1 MGDVASLAVGLHLNA
16 ANFKSQLISAYSD
29 ARNQTQ
35 TFNRTAQQEAKKTAA
50 SFDQIGTSLT
60 GLAGRIAGLAG
71 VGLSLGSLISINRQY
86 GQSLSDL
93 SAITGATGTALR
105 QYDEAAQEMGRTTEY
120 SASQAA
126 ESIKLMASAKP
137 ELMKTSEGLITATK
151 SALILAQAAGTTL
164 PDATRTLALSL
175 NQFGAG
181 AEQADRY
188 INVLAAGA
196 KYGSSEITDT
206 AEAIK
211 NGGVAAAQAGIGF
224 ETLNAAIQV
233 LAEREIK
240 GGQAGTALRNV
251 ILNLEKGTEQSLK
264 PSVVG
269 LSQALENLSNKH
281 LSTAQAVKLFGVENI
296 TAASIL
302 VQNRG
307 KLKELVDELTGTNTA
322 YEQASIRVNNLNGD
336 LMGLTSAFEGMAV
349 RIGQASDGTLRTG
362 VQGATE
368 AVNFLSDNF
377 NTVANVA
384 LYTLLPV
391 LSTKLTGG
399 LRENVSAWRE
409 NQSVVKNAALQQAAI
424 AQKTLEAAQATLVQN
439 NAEFG
444 HYSQMQKNAK
454 EYGLQVSYKQDFAR
468 LIRQETE
475 ATLAETLAKR
485 QLDAA
490 NKQLSF
496 SAKAASVAGGLASG
510 AYSLIGGPFGAAM
523 LAGSAILYFHNQA
536 IQARQSA
543 LGMKD
548 AVVETTEALMQLSQ
562 AKLASKLDD
571 YQDDLAK
578 INAERDK
585 VQRDLARHSDTRIQ
599 QAQNRSKGTLGFLY
613 SDPAQLIKEKNQI
626 TSQLEDLNKAASNT
640 QESINN
646 AKEAARRL
654 QAGEKAPSTV
664 QDKPVDKPVETPW
677 SGTGSDD
684 KGKKQAITQFAQL
697 RREIEL
703 ENLNSLNRIDIQ
715 EKQAREKLI
724 DAAKKAG
731 ASQVEIDQLSAQQSE
746 KFSKDRQKLAE
757 QYSPTRALTRQAQ
770 EANDVMQGLYS
781 RDLLSYQ
788 EYQQAKLKSDQEYT
802 RQRLQAQ
809 ADMASMPQINLA
821 GEVDPVIRLKNQ
833 LAQQQAL
840 YEAYYADGLIS
851 KQRYEELMTAATN
864 QSADQQKSAAIE
876 LYRNQSK
883 LHALQ
888 MDLISN
894 VGDRTAN
901 MITGILTGQ
910 QSFSQAMTNMANT
923 IMDTVVKAFIQAQ
936 TQAIMFQMVSG
947 ATSMFGGGA
956 SSSPVSTAGSSGG
969 MGMPTSWNSYVP
981 GRATGGSVRGGSLYE
996 MGELGIELLQ
1006 SGGKNYVVP
1015 DRDGN
1020 VIPTNQLS
1028 SGNPSSG
1035 GNIIVHQTIS
1045 ISGNGDAAL
1054 ERAVSQAAEQGAK
1067 QGAAEAR
1074 AEMMKD
1080 FRTNGPARR
1089 SLGV

>member
-71 VGLSLGSLISINRQY
+71 VGISLGSLISINRQY

-93 SAITGATGTALR
+93 SAITGATGAELR
-105 QYDEAAQEMGRTTEY
+105 KYDEAAQEMGRTTEY
-120 SASQAA
+120 SANQAA

-137 ELMKTSEGLITATK
+137 ELMKTSEGLVTATK
-151 SALILAQAAGTTL
+151 SALVLAQAAGTTL

-206 AEAIK
+206 ADAIK

-251 ILNLEKGTEQSLK
+251 ILTLEKGTDQSLK

-269 LSQALENLSNKH
+269 LSQALENLSNKN
-281 LSTAQAVKLFGVENI
+281 LSTAQAVKLFNVENI
-296 TAASIL
+296 SAASIL
-302 VQNRG
+302 VDNRG
-307 KLKELVDELTGTNTA
+307 KLKELVAELTGTNTA

-349 RIGQASDGTLRTG
+349 RIGQASDGALRTG

-391 LSTKLTGG
+391 LSTKLTAG
-399 LRENVSAWRE
+399 LRDNVSAWRE
-409 NQSVVKNAALQQAAI
+409 NQSVVKSAALQQAAI
-424 AQKTLEAAQATLVQN
+424 AQKTLDAAQATLVQN

-475 ATLAETLAKR
+475 ATLAETTAKR
-485 QLDAA
+485 QLDVA

-496 SAKAASVAGGLASG
+496 SARAASVAGGLASG

-578 INAERDK
+578 INSERDK

-599 QAQNRSKGTLGFLY
+599 QAQNRSQGPLGFLY
-613 SDPAQLIKEKNQI
+613 SDPAQLMKEKNQI
-626 TSQLEDLNKAASNT
+626 TSQLEDLNKAASTT

-654 QAGEKAPSTV
+654 QSGEKAPSV
-664 QDKPVDKPVETPW
+664 AQDRPVDKPVETPW

-684 KGKKQAITQFAQL
+684 KANKQAITQFAQL

-715 EKQAREKLI
+715 EQQAREKLS

-731 ASQVEIDQLSAQQSE
+731 ASQIEIDQLSAQQSE
-746 KFSKDRQKLAE
+746 KFSKERQKLAE
-757 QYSPTRALTRQAQ
+757 QYSPTKALTRQVQ

-809 ADMASMPQINLA
+809 ADMASIPQINLA
-821 GEVDPVIRLKNQ
+821 GEVDPVIRLQNQ

-947 ATSMFGGGA
+947 ATSMFGGSA
-956 SSSPVSTAGSSGG
+956 SSASASSAGGSGG
-969 MGMPTSWNSYVP
+969 MGMSTSWNSYAP

-1028 SGNPSSG
+1028 SGNLSSG

-1045 ISGNGDAAL
+1045 VSGNGDAAL
-1054 ERAVSQAAEQGAK
+1054 ERVVLQAAEQGAK

>member
-71 VGLSLGSLISINRQY
+71 VGISLGSLISINRQY

-93 SAITGATGTALR
+93 SAITGATGAELR
-105 QYDEAAQEMGRTTEY
+105 KYDEAAQEMGRTTEY

-137 ELMKTSEGLITATK
+137 ELMKTSEGLVTATK
-151 SALILAQAAGTTL
+151 SALVLAQAAGTTL

-206 AEAIK
+206 ADAIK

-251 ILNLEKGTEQSLK
+251 ILTLEKGTDQSLK

-269 LSQALENLSNKH
+269 LSQALENLSNKN
-281 LSTAQAVKLFGVENI
+281 LSTAQAVKLFNVENI
-296 TAASIL
+296 SAASIL
-302 VQNRG
+302 VDNRG
-307 KLKELVDELTGTNTA
+307 KIKELVDELTGTNTA

-336 LMGLTSAFEGMAV
+336 LMGLTSAFEGMAIRV
-349 RIGQASDGTLRTG
+349 GQASGGTLRSG
-362 VQGATE
+362 VQSATE

-391 LSTKLTGG
+391 LSTKLTAG
-399 LRENVSAWRE
+399 LRENISAWKD
-409 NQSVVKNAALQQAAI
+409 SYTAVKQAALQQKTT
-424 AQKTLEAAQATLVQN
+424 AQSSLEAALSTQRRTEVEAK
-439 NAEFG
+439 FY
-444 HYSQMQKNAK
+444 HQMQQTNQLH
-454 EYGLQVSYKQDFAR
+454 GINVSYKEQLR
-468 LIRQETE
+468 TLYRQETE
-475 ATLAETLAKR
+475 AVLAEAAAKR

-490 NKQLSF
+490 NRQLSF
-496 SAKAASVAGGLASG
+496 SSKAASVAGSLAAG
-510 AYSLIGGPFGAAM
+510 AYSMIGGPVGAAM
-523 LAGSAILYFHNQA
+523 LAGSAVFYFHNQA
-536 IQARQSA
+536 TQARKSA
-543 LGMKD
+543 LDLKD
-548 AVVETTEALMQLSQ
+548 ALIETTEALLQLSEKQ
-562 AKLASKLDD
+562 LSVKAIDLTDQ
-571 YQDDLAK
+571 YQ
-578 INAERDK
+578 
-585 VQRDLARHSDTRIQ
+585 
-599 QAQNRSKGTLGFLY
+599 
-613 SDPAQLIKEKNQI
+613 NQI
-626 TSQLEDLNKAASNT
+626 TQRNQVQKEILDADSRLSSLNSFDPFGQQKGVQEKKIRAIADLEAIDKGAQATKASLENTNK
-640 QESINN
+640 ELEMI
-646 AKEAARRL
+646 K
-654 QAGEKAPSTV
+654 AGH
-664 QDKPVDKPVETPW
+664 KPQTKKTTDGPATDKPVETPW

-715 EKQAREKLI
+715 EKQSLEKLI
-724 DAAKKAG
+724 EAAKKASV
-731 ASQVEIDQLSAQQSE
+731 SQVEIDQLSAQQSE
-746 KFSKDRQKLAE
+746 KFSKERQKLAE
-757 QYSPTRALTRQAQ
+757 QYSPTKALTRQAQ

-809 ADMASMPQINLA
+809 ADMASIPQINLA
-821 GEVDPVIRLKNQ
+821 GEVDPVIRLQNQ

-947 ATSMFGGGA
+947 ATSMFGGGT
-956 SSSPVSTAGSSGG
+956 SSTATSSAGGSGG
-969 MGMPTSWNSYVP
+969 MGMSTSWNSYVP

>member
-233 LAEREIK
+233 LAEREVK
-240 GGQAGTALRNV
+240 GGQAGTALRNI
-251 ILNLEKGTEQSLK
+251 ILTLEKGTEQTLK

-269 LSQALENLSNKH
+269 LSQALENLSNKN
-281 LSTAQAVKLFGVENI
+281 LSTAEAVKLFKIENI
-296 TAASIL
+296 SAASIL

-336 LMGLTSAFEGMAV
+336 LLGLTSAFEGMAIRV
-349 RIGQASDGTLRTG
+349 GQASGGTLRSG
-362 VQGATE
+362 VQSATE

-391 LSTKLTGG
+391 LATKLTSG
-399 LRENVSAWRE
+399 LRDNVSAWRE

-475 ATLAETLAKR
+475 ATLAETAAKR
-485 QLDAA
+485 QLDTA

-523 LAGSAILYFHNQA
+523 LAGSAILYFNNQA
-536 IQARQSA
+536 TQARQSA
-543 LGMKD
+543 LNLKD
-548 AVVETTEALMQLSQ
+548 ALVETTEALLQLSEKQLSVKAIDLTDQYQNQVTQRNQVQKEILDAESRLSGLNSIDPFGQKKGVEEKRTRALADLEAINKGAQ
-562 AKLASKLDD
+562 ATKAS
-571 YQDDLAK
+571 
-578 INAERDK
+578 
-585 VQRDLARHSDTRIQ
+585 
-599 QAQNRSKGTLGFLY
+599 
-613 SDPAQLIKEKNQI
+613 
-626 TSQLEDLNKAASNT
+626 LENTNKALEMIKGGYT
-640 QESINN
+640 PK
-646 AKEAARRL
+646 AKE
-654 QAGEKAPSTV
+654 S
-664 QDKPVDKPVETPW
+664 DKPPQDDKPVETPW
-677 SGTGSDD
+677 SGTGGDD

-715 EKQAREKLI
+715 EQQAREKLI

-757 QYSPTRALTRQAQ
+757 QYSPTKALTRQTQ
-770 EANDVMQGLYS
+770 EANEVMQGLYS

-788 EYQQAKLKSDQEYT
+788 EYQQAKLKADQEYT

-809 ADMASMPQINLA
+809 ADMASIPQINLA
-821 GEVDPVIRLKNQ
+821 GEVDPVIRLQNQ

-956 SSSPVSTAGSSGG
+956 SSASASSAGSSGG
-969 MGMPTSWNSYVP
+969 MGMSTGWNSYVP

-1020 VIPTNQLS
+1020 VIPTNKLS
-1028 SGNPSSG
+1028 SGDGNTGNVEINQTVSNYFTINGSG
-1035 GNIIVHQTIS
+1035 DQALLQAMET
-1045 ISGNGDAAL
+1045 AANN
-1054 ERAVSQAAEQGAK
+1054 
-1067 QGAAEAR
+1067 GAAKAK
-1074 AEMMKD
+1074 AELIRD

-1089 SLGV
+1089 TLGA

>member
-206 AEAIK
+206 ADAIK

-233 LAEREIK
+233 LAEREVK
-240 GGQAGTALRNV
+240 GGQAGTALRNI
-251 ILNLEKGTEQSLK
+251 ILTLEKGTEQGLK

-269 LSQALENLSNKH
+269 LSQALENLSNKN
-281 LSTAQAVKLFGVENI
+281 LSTAQAVKLFNVENI
-296 TAASIL
+296 SAASIL
-302 VQNRG
+302 VENRG

-336 LMGLTSAFEGMAV
+336 LLGLTSAFEGMAIRV
-349 RIGQASDGTLRTG
+349 GQASGGTLRSG
-362 VQGATE
+362 VQSATE

-391 LSTKLTGG
+391 LATKLTSG
-399 LRENVSAWRE
+399 LRDNVSAWRE

-475 ATLAETLAKR
+475 ATLAETAAKR
-485 QLDAA
+485 QLDTA

-523 LAGSAILYFHNQA
+523 LAGSAILYFNNQA
-536 IQARQSA
+536 TQARQSA
-543 LGMKD
+543 LNLKD
-548 AVVETTEALMQLSQ
+548 ALVETTEALLQLSEKQ
-562 AKLASKLDD
+562 LSVKAIDLTDQ
-571 YQDDLAK
+571 YQ
-578 INAERDK
+578 
-585 VQRDLARHSDTRIQ
+585 
-599 QAQNRSKGTLGFLY
+599 
-613 SDPAQLIKEKNQI
+613 NQI
-626 TSQLEDLNKAASNT
+626 TQRNQVQKEILDADSRLSSLNSFDPFGQQKGVQEKKTRALADLEALNKGAQATKASLENT
-640 QESINN
+640 NKALEMIKGGYTPK
-646 AKEAARRL
+646 AKESDNPP
-654 QAGEKAPSTV
+654 QG
-664 QDKPVDKPVETPW
+664 DKPVETPW
-677 SGTGSDD
+677 SGTGGDD

-715 EKQAREKLI
+715 EKQALEKLI
-724 DAAKKAG
+724 EAAKKAG

-757 QYSPTRALTRQAQ
+757 QYSPTKALTRQAQ

-788 EYQQAKLKSDQEYT
+788 EYQQAKLKADQEYT

-809 ADMASMPQINLA
+809 ADMASIPQINLA
-821 GEVDPVIRLKNQ
+821 GEVDPVIRLQNQ
-833 LAQQQAL
+833 LVQQQAL

-851 KQRYEELMTAATN
+851 KQRYEALMTAATN

-956 SSSPVSTAGSSGG
+956 SSASASSAGSSGG
-969 MGMPTSWNSYVP
+969 MGMSTGWNSYVP

-1020 VIPTNQLS
+1020 VIPANKLASGDGNTGNVEINQTVS
-1028 SGNPSSG
+1028 NYFTINGSGD
-1035 GNIIVHQTIS
+1035 QALLQAMET
-1045 ISGNGDAAL
+1045 AANN
-1054 ERAVSQAAEQGAK
+1054 
-1067 QGAAEAR
+1067 GAAKAK
-1074 AEMMKD
+1074 AELIRD

-1089 SLGV
+1089 TLGA

>member
-71 VGLSLGSLISINRQY
+71 VGISLGSLISINRQY

-93 SAITGATGTALR
+93 SAITGATGTELR
-105 QYDEAAQEMGRTTEY
+105 KYDEAAQEMGRTTEY

-137 ELMKTSEGLITATK
+137 ELMKTSEGLVTATK
-151 SALILAQAAGTTL
+151 SALVLAQAAGTTL

-206 AEAIK
+206 ADAIK

-251 ILNLEKGTEQSLK
+251 ILTLEKGTDQSLK

-269 LSQALENLSNKH
+269 LSQALENLSNKN
-281 LSTAQAVKLFGVENI
+281 LSTAQAVKLFNVENI
-296 TAASIL
+296 SAASIL
-302 VQNRG
+302 VDNRG
-307 KLKELVDELTGTNTA
+307 KIKELVDELTGTNTA

-349 RIGQASDGTLRTG
+349 RIGQVSDGALRTG
-362 VQGATE
+362 VHGATE

-391 LSTKLTGG
+391 LSTKLTAG
-399 LRENVSAWRE
+399 LRDNVSAWRE
-409 NQSVVKNAALQQAAI
+409 NQSVVKSAALQQAAI

-475 ATLAETLAKR
+475 ATLAETTAKR
-485 QLDAA
+485 QLDVA

-523 LAGSAILYFHNQA
+523 LAGSAILYFNNQA
-536 IQARQSA
+536 TQARQSA
-543 LGMKD
+543 LNLKD
-548 AVVETTEALMQLSQ
+548 ALVETTEALLQLSEKQ
-562 AKLASKLDD
+562 LSVKAIDLTDQ
-571 YQDDLAK
+571 YQ
-578 INAERDK
+578 
-585 VQRDLARHSDTRIQ
+585 
-599 QAQNRSKGTLGFLY
+599 
-613 SDPAQLIKEKNQI
+613 NQI
-626 TSQLEDLNKAASNT
+626 TQRNQVQKEILDADSRLSSLNSFDPLGQQK
-640 QESINN
+640 
-646 AKEAARRL
+646 
-654 QAGEKAPSTV
+654 GV
-664 QDKPVDKPVETPW
+664 QDKKTRAIADLEAIDKGAQATKTSLENTNKALEMIKGGYQPQSKKSTDEPVTDKPVETPW

-715 EKQAREKLI
+715 EKQAVEKLI
-724 DAAKKAG
+724 EAAKKAG

-746 KFSKDRQKLAE
+746 KFSKERQKLAE
-757 QYSPTRALTRQAQ
+757 QYSPTKALTRQAQ

-809 ADMASMPQINLA
+809 ADMASIPQINLA
-821 GEVDPVIRLKNQ
+821 GEVDPVIRLQNQ

-947 ATSMFGGGA
+947 ATSMFGGGT
-956 SSSPVSTAGSSGG
+956 SSTATSSAGGSGG
-969 MGMPTSWNSYVP
+969 MGMSTSWNSYVP